1 VVNCVLR
8 ITPEPDS
15 GILIVVALD
24 PGTLVKLRAF
34 EAVGRNL
41 SFNLAATELAVT
53 PTALSHHVRHLEDQ
67 LGHELFHRLHRQ
79 IVLTDTGQKLLAACT
94 SGLSTL
100 ERAVT
105 DATRAERDVTLTVSV
120 APYFSARWLT
130 PRLANFWS
138 AHPEIELRLHHA
150 YQPADFSLDRVDA
163 GIAWGHGRWTGTHAV
178 RVLTGELTALCSPK
192 LRRALPAKPK
202 PTDLARWRL
211 FYEFDPEHWTRWFA
225 AAGASLPAKAR
236 TVRVD
241 DSHALRKITLESQGV
256 ALFFTGLS
264 HEDLRSGQLEQ
275 PLDITVDPGA
285 AYYLTRPKDGP
296 MSRPLT
302 LFWDWILDEIE
313 LDPFA

>member
-1 VVNCVLR
+1 M
-8 ITPEPDS
+8 
-15 GILIVVALD
+15 LIAVALD

-67 LGHELFHRLHRQ
+67 LGQQLFDRLHRR
-79 IVLTDTGQKLLAACT
+79 IVLTETGQKLLRACT
-94 SGLSTL
+94 TGLSTL
-100 ERAVT
+100 ERALDDLARLDH
-105 DATRAERDVTLTVSV
+105 DATLTVSV

-138 AHPEIELRLHHA
+138 AHPDIELRLHHA

-163 GIAWGHGRWTGTHAV
+163 GIAWGHGRWAGTHAV
-178 RVLTGELTALCSPK
+178 RVLTGELTPLCSPE

-202 PTDLARWRL
+202 PRDLARWKL
-211 FYEFDPEHWTRWFA
+211 FYEFDAEDWSHWFV
-225 AAGASLPAKAR
+225 AAGTTMPVDAR
-236 TVRVD
+236 TIRVD
-241 DSHALRKITLESQGV
+241 DSHALRKIALEGQGI

-264 HEDLRSGQLEQ
+264 REDLHSGQLEQ
-275 PLDITVDPGA
+275 PLGITVDPGA
-285 AYYLTRPKDGP
+285 AYYLTRPNARP
-296 MSRPLT
+296 MSRSLA
-302 LFWDWILDEIE
+302 LFWDWILDEVE